1 MSRSTQAEV
10 AGGADLRHAS
20 RILAA
25 LVLPIGPLAVAGLR
39 YVLPY
44 FSATTPRETAADVL
58 AAQGRQSAVLW
69 LGLIATF
76 TLLPGVLAVGRLTR
90 RGAPRLTAAA
100 MLLVVPG
107 YLALTYMIGSD
118 LVLWTGARVG
128 LDVSTLT
135 KLAETVHPTSNIAA
149 VVFVLGHVIGTVLL
163 GFALLKSGTVPG
175 WAAFVTVVAQ
185 PLHFVAFVILGSP
198 ALDFAAWAANV
209 VAFAVVGYAIVKTPD
224 DEWELA
230 PARTA

>member
-1 MSRSTQAEV
+1 MSRNTQSDV
-10 AGGADLRHAS
+10 ADGADLRRAS

-25 LVLPIGPLAVAGLR
+25 LILPIGPLAVAGLR

-44 FSATTPRETAADVL
+44 FSATTPRETATDVL
-58 AAQGRQSAVLW
+58 ALQGRQSAVLW

-100 MLLVVPG
+100 MVLVVPG

-118 LVLWTGARVG
+118 LVLWTGARAG
-128 LDVSTLT
+128 LDVSSMTS
-135 KLAETVHPTSNIAA
+135 LAETVHPTSNIAV

-163 GFALLKSGTVPG
+163 GLALLRSENGTRMG
-175 WAAFVTVVAQ
+175 GARHGRRATAALRGLRDPRQ
-185 PLHFVAFVILGSP
+185 P
-198 ALDFAAWAANV
+198 
-209 VAFAVVGYAIVKTPD
+209 
-224 DEWELA
+224 
-230 PARTA
+230 

>member
-1 MSRSTQAEV
+1 MARTSPTGLAD
-10 AGGADLRHAS
+10 GADLRHAS
-20 RILAA
+20 RLLAA

-44 FSATTPRETAADVL
+44 FNASTPRETAADVL

-118 LVLWTGARVG
+118 LVLWTGARAG
-128 LDVSTLT
+128 LDPSTLAE
-135 KLAETVHPTSNIAA
+135 LAGAVHPSSNIAA
-149 VVFVLGHVIGTVLL
+149 VVFVVGHVIGTVLL
-163 GFALLKSGTVPG
+163 GLALLRSHTVPV
-175 WAAFVTVVAQ
+175 WAAILTAVAQ
-185 PLHFVAFVILGSP
+185 PMHFVAFLILGSP
-198 ALDFAAWAANV
+198 ALDCASWTANS
-209 VAFAVVGYAIVKTPD
+209 VAFAVVAIAIVRMPD
-224 DEWELA
+224 DEWDL
-230 PARTA
+230 PPVR